1 MAAAALPAPGAVAAS
16 AAAAPVR
23 GFVPG
28 EWVPKHNPW
37 AIALTVTLATF
48 MEVLDTSIANVSLPH
63 IAGNLSASQDESA
76 WVLTSYLVANA
87 IVLPLSG
94 WISSKVGRKRFY
106 MTSVAL
112 FTVSSF
118 LCGLAPS
125 LPWLVF
131 FRILQG
137 IGGGGLAP
145 SEQAILADTFP
156 ASKRGQAMA
165 VYGMAVVMAP
175 AIGPTLGGYIT
186 DNFSW
191 RWIFLINVPVGILSL
206 LLSNRM
212 VEDPPHLVAAKAA
225 SKGRKLDFTGL
236 ILLVIG
242 LGSLEV
248 VLDKGQE
255 DDWFHSQFIIAFSIS
270 AVVGII
276 SFLWWTLKSKDPLVD
291 LRLFKNANFALSN
304 AMMLVLGI
312 VLFGTTI
319 LLPQFMQVVMHWDAT
334 TSGMALSPGALLIVC
349 MMPLIGKNVQ
359 KVDARK
365 MIAFGF
371 TMQAVSLWYMVTH
384 LSTGLDLKHAIFM
397 RCLQCIGLAF
407 LFVPI
412 QTIVYTGI
420 PPQKSGSVSGLVN
433 LSRNMGGDL
442 GISFVTTMIS
452 RRSQVHQSILAQHET
467 VFDPAFRARLASMQ
481 GALVHAGAAAPV
493 AEKQAYGSLY
503 AELTRQS
510 ATLSYIDTVWVLMIL
525 CAVMVPLVLLTKRNR
540 GAMPEGAH

>member
-1 MAAAALPAPGAVAAS
+1 MAAAVAPALPGASTAPAKAA
-16 AAAAPVR
+16 

-37 AIALTVTLATF
+37 AIAVTVTLATF

-94 WISSKVGRKRFY
+94 WISSKVGRKRYY

-112 FTVSSF
+112 FTISSL

-156 ASKRGQAMA
+156 ASKRGEAMA

-191 RWIFLINVPVGILSL
+191 RWIFLINVPVGIISI
-206 LLSNRM
+206 LLSNKM

-225 SKGRKLDFTGL
+225 AKGKKLDITGL
-236 ILLVIG
+236 MLLVIG

-255 DDWFHSQFIIAFSIS
+255 DDWFHSQFIVGFMIAG
-270 AVVGII
+270 VVGVV
-276 SFLWWTLKSKDPLVD
+276 SFVWWTLRSKDPLVD
-291 LRLFKNANFALSN
+291 LRLFKNANFAIAN
-304 AMMLVLGI
+304 AMMMVLGI
-312 VLFGTTI
+312 ALFGTTI
-319 LLPQFMQVVMHWDAT
+319 LLPQFMQIVMHWDAT
-334 TSGMALSPGALLIVC
+334 TSGMALSPGALLIVL

-371 TMQAVSLWYMVTH
+371 TMQAVALYYMVSH
-384 LSTGLDLKHAIFM
+384 LSTGLDLKHAIYM

-412 QTIVYTGI
+412 NTIVYTGI
-420 PPQKSGSVSGLVN
+420 PPTKSSSVSGIVN

-452 RRSQVHQSILAQHET
+452 RRSQVHQTILVQH
-467 VFDPAFRARLASMQ
+467 
-481 GALVHAGAAAPV
+481 
-493 AEKQAYGSLY
+493 
-503 AELTRQS
+503 
-510 ATLSYIDTVWVLMIL
+510 
-525 CAVMVPLVLLTKRNR
+525 
-540 GAMPEGAH
+540 